1 MKKLCAIYNVFDSVE
16 LLNGSMNCVKND
28 VDLFIIVWQDVSNFG
43 EKYDCTKDFEL
54 PNFGCKIIFS
64 KFEPQLNK
72 GGTWNETQK
81 RNIGLEIAKEENCTH
96 FLHLDC
102 DEYYENFS
110 DAKQKFI
117 DSGAKGSVC
126 KILTYFKKPTLR
138 LENEDNYYVPFI
150 HELNENTTAGNYDYP
165 FYVDP
170 TRKINE
176 SNVVLLDVYMHHFS
190 WIRKDIE
197 RKARNSSAKANIEK
211 SDLLKDYY
219 SDETKTGYFLKDY
232 NQKLVEV
239 ENLFGINI

>member
-1 MKKLCAIYNVFDSVE
+1 MSKLCAIYNVFDSVE
-16 LLNGSMNCVKND
+16 LLNGSMNCLKND

-43 EKYDCTKDFEL
+43 EYYDCTKDFQL
-54 PNFGCKIIFS
+54 PDFGCKIIFS
-64 KFEPQLNK
+64 KYEPQINK

-81 RNIGLEIAKEENCTH
+81 RNIGLEIAKENNCTH

-110 DAKQKFI
+110 EAKKQFI

-150 HELNENTTAGNYDYP
+150 HELKPDTIAGNTEYP

-176 SNVVLLDVYMHHFS
+176 SNVVLLHVYMHHFS

-197 RKARNSSAKANIEK
+197 RKSRNSSAKFNIER
-211 SDLLKDYY
+211 SQLLHDYY
-219 SDETKTGYFLKDY
+219 SNETKDGYFLKDY
-232 NQKLVEV
+232 NQKLIEV
-239 ENLFGINI
+239 ENLFEINI

>member
-1 MKKLCAIYNVFDSVE
+1 MSKLCAIYNVFDSVE
-16 LLNGSMNCVKND
+16 LLNGSMNCLKKD

-43 EKYDCTKDFEL
+43 EKYDCTKDFQL

-64 KFEPQLNK
+64 KYEPQINK
-72 GGTWNETQK
+72 GGAWNEIQK
-81 RNIGLEIAKEENCTH
+81 RNIGLEIAKENNCTH

-110 DAKQKFI
+110 EAKKQFI

-150 HELNENTTAGNYDYP
+150 HELKPDTIAGNTEYP

-176 SNVVLLDVYMHHFS
+176 SNVVLLHVYMHHFS

-197 RKARNSSAKANIEK
+197 RKVRNSSAKANIEK
-211 SDLLKDYY
+211 SDLIKDYY
-219 SDETKTGYFLKDY
+219 SDETKACYFLKDY
-232 NQKLVEV
+232 GQKLIEV

>member
-1 MKKLCAIYNVFDSVE
+1 M
-16 LLNGSMNCVKND
+16 
-28 VDLFIIVWQDVSNFG
+28 
-43 EKYDCTKDFEL
+43 
-54 PNFGCKIIFS
+54 
-64 KFEPQLNK
+64 
-72 GGTWNETQK
+72 
-81 RNIGLEIAKEENCTH
+81 
-96 FLHLDC
+96 
-102 DEYYENFS
+102 
-110 DAKQKFI
+110 
-117 DSGAKGSVC
+117 
-126 KILTYFKKPTLR
+126 
-138 LENEDNYYVPFI
+138 ENEDNYYVPFI
-150 HELNENTTAGNYDYP
+150 HELNENTTVGNYGYP
-165 FYVDP
+165 FYADP